1 MMKVLPTKSKVYEMM
16 AQEQVHHEIG
26 KQEHLDVQESSM
38 AHRGKKEIY
47 MKQSLRTQHTKNNH
61 FIMIIARCKGKV

>member
-1 MMKVLPTKSKVYEMM
+1 MKVLPTKSKVYEMM

-38 AHRGKKEIY
+38 AHRGKKRNLYEA
-47 MKQSLRTQHTKNNH
+47 KFKNS
-61 FIMIIARCKGKV
+61 AY